1 MKEYNSLRQIV
12 SVLLQ
17 EYKIGGMDAVYH
29 KIENMNPSEETM
41 NEIKK
46 THLEIDKFTK
56 TAEDVQ
62 NCRRIGFD
70 NSEIL
75 FRNINQLAN
84 DRNGD

>member
-1 MKEYNSLRQIV
+1 MKEYSSLRQIV
-12 SVLLQ
+12 SLLLK
-17 EYKIGGMDAVYH
+17 EYKTGGMEAVYQ

-46 THLEIDKFTK
+46 IHSEIDKFSK

-62 NCRRIGFD
+62 KCHKIGLD

-75 FRNINQLAN
+75 FRNINQLASGRN
-84 DRNGD
+84 DD